1 MTGDLVAIITSKDN
15 SKVKYLASLHDSKTS
30 RREGVVFI
38 EGKRSC
44 EDALQ
49 GGVVPSMVIA
59 DEAHQDWAK
68 SVSSDHPGCEMT
80 LLNEA
85 CFKKISQTVHPQ
97 GMALVAKRPESTGE
111 ISLRGDG
118 KDIFMCLEDIQDPGN
133 LGTMIRIADAF
144 DFTGILIT
152 KNTVDPFNDKVV
164 RSSMGSIWRV
174 NVLSFEDSGE
184 MINALHDKGVK
195 IIAAELHGD
204 DLSKAKID
212 LPVAYFIGN
221 EGAGLKKCTIDQCD
235 IKVKIQMQGKAES
248 LNAASAASIIGYILQ
263 EIR

>member
-1 MTGDLVAIITSKDN
+1 MDVITSKDN
-15 SKVKYLASLHDSKTS
+15 SKVKYLASLHDSKTA

-38 EGKRSC
+38 EGVRGC
-44 EDALQ
+44 EDAL
-49 GGVVPSMVIA
+49 GCGVVPSVVVA
-59 DEAHQDWAK
+59 DEAHASWALENAGK
-68 SVSSDHPGCEMT
+68 FNCDSLILS
-80 LLNEA
+80 EA

-97 GMALVAKRPESTGE
+97 GVALVAKRPSSSGE
-111 ISLRGDG
+111 VTLRGDG

-152 KNTVDPFNDKVV
+152 KNTVDPFNNKVI
-164 RSSMGSIWRV
+164 RASMGSIWRV
-174 NVLSFEDSGE
+174 NIMSCEDADE
-184 MINALHDKGVK
+184 MITKLHEKDVK

-204 DLSKAKID
+204 DLSEAKID

-221 EGAGLKKCTIDQCD
+221 EGAGLKVSTIDQCD

-248 LNAASAASIIGYILQ
+248 LNAASAASIIGYVLQ
-263 EIR
+263 ELR

>member
-1 MTGDLVAIITSKDN
+1 MDVITSKDN
-15 SKVKYLASLHDSKTS
+15 SRVKYLASLHDSKTA

-38 EGKRSC
+38 EGVRGC
-44 EDALQ
+44 GDAL
-49 GGVVPSMVIA
+49 GCGVVPSIVVA
-59 DEAHQDWAK
+59 DEAHASWALENADRFK
-68 SVSSDHPGCEMT
+68 CECLVLSET
-80 LLNEA
+80 

-97 GMALVAKRPESTGE
+97 GVALVAKRPVSSGE
-111 ISLRGDG
+111 VTLRGDG

-152 KNTVDPFNDKVV
+152 KNTVDPFNDKVI
-164 RSSMGSIWRV
+164 RASMGSIWRV
-174 NVLSFEDSGE
+174 NILSFEDSNE
-184 MINALHDKGVK
+184 MITTLHDKGVT
-195 IIAAELHGD
+195 IVAAELHGD

-212 LPVAYFIGN
+212 LPAAYFIGN
-221 EGAGLKKCTIDQCD
+221 EGAGLKDSTISQCD
-235 IKVKIQMQGKAES
+235 IKVKIRMQGKAES